1 MTPKYRTITTGRLRF
16 EGRDAASFLHALVTN
31 DVASLVPGQGTYAAW
46 LTPQGRMITDLRLL
60 REDGRV
66 LAEVPEGMSAALAT
80 RFDQLIFSEQVQVVD
95 DTEGTRAIAVFGN
108 GTVEVVA
115 AATGMPAGLLAA
127 LKLLGHVSSGDVRV
141 VRSDDVAGEGFAIW
155 MPLSRWETMTA
166 SLAAAGASEAP
177 GELFNALR
185 IEAGRPL
192 FGVDMTTETIPL
204 EANLLDR
211 AISTTKGCYVGQEVI
226 VRILHRGGGRVVKH
240 LVQMMADSGVT
251 QVPAAG
257 TRVQDQGREVGA
269 VTSAAIGPSSGRVT
283 ALATVHRDSAEPG
296 RQLTV
301 GDGLPMTVVLP
312 SDAL

>member
-1 MTPKYRTITTGRLRF
+1 MTTKYRTITTGRIRF
-16 EGRDAASFLHALVTN
+16 EGPDAASFLHALVTN
-31 DVASLVPGQGTYAAW
+31 DVAGLAPGQGAYAAW

-66 LAEVPEGMSAALAT
+66 LAEVPEGMSAALAA

-95 DTEGTRAIAVFGN
+95 DTEGTRAIAVFGD
-108 GTVEVVA
+108 GAVEVVA
-115 AATGMPAGLLAA
+115 AVTGISAAVLAA
-127 LKLLGHVSSGDVRV
+127 LPLLSHVSTGDVRV
-141 VRSDDVAGEGFAIW
+141 VRTDDVSGANCAIW
-155 MPLSRWETMTA
+155 LPVSRWDSIVA
-166 SLAAAGASEAP
+166 ALVAAGAGEAP
-177 GELFNALR
+177 AELVDALR

-240 LVQMMADSGVT
+240 LVQLVADPGVT
-251 QVPAAG
+251 KVPAAG
-257 TRVQDQGREVGA
+257 MPVLDQGREVGA

-283 ALATVHRDSAEPG
+283 ALASVHRDSAEPG
-296 RQLTV
+296 RQVTV

-312 SDAL
+312 SVVS

>member
-16 EGRDAASFLHALVTN
+16 EGPDAASFLHALVTN
-31 DVASLVPGQGTYAAW
+31 DVASLAAGQGIYAAW
-46 LTPQGRMITDLRLL
+46 LTAQGRMITDLRLL

-95 DTEGTRAIAVFGN
+95 DTEGTRAIAVFGD

-115 AATGMPAGLLAA
+115 AVTGMPAGLLAA
-127 LKLLGHVSSGDVRV
+127 LPLLGHVSSGDVRV
-141 VRSDDVAGEGFAIW
+141 VRIDDVAGVNFAIW
-155 MPLSRWETMTA
+155 MPA
-166 SLAAAGASEAP
+166 STWQNMPAVLVASGASEAP
-177 GELFNALR
+177 VELFNALR

-226 VRILHRGGGRVVKH
+226 VRILHRGGGRVVKL
-240 LVQMMADSGVT
+240 LVQLVADPGVT
-251 QVPAAG
+251 DVPAAG
-257 TRVQDQGREVGA
+257 TSVRDQGREVGV
-269 VTSAAIGPSSGRVT
+269 VTSAAVGPVSRRVT
-283 ALATVHRDSAEPG
+283 ALATVHRDSAEHG

-312 SDAL
+312 SGAL